1 MARKFFPKG
10 KKPVKKYR
18 NYYPRMSFNKRVLSV
33 INRQRELKVAV
44 LTGEL
49 PITGLINGPSIL
61 QVMPNVPQAGNPGP
75 PSASTVSQEFYRDGN
90 SITLKKIKIRA
101 WITQKVPADGA
112 RTRYVVRHLILRQRS
127 ANAQEVLEGNGAQ
140 FQTNLLLENAQA
152 FVGNIPSLQTPV
164 NKSAFVARYDK
175 RHYLS
180 SPTVNQAQGDIDAD
194 QKNNFKMIQKTLTFG
209 KGMKL
214 NYGTGGSVQSQNF
227 PYIMGLG
234 AATPDGVPADSGLTF
249 NYTATAY
256 FFDS

>member
-1 MARKFFPKG
+1 MPRKFFR
-10 KKPVKKYR
+10 KKHAKKR
-18 NYYPRMSFNKRVLSV
+18 TTAPRMSFNKRVLSV
-33 INRQRELKVAV
+33 INRQRELKVAT
-44 LTGEL
+44 LSGEL
-49 PITGLINGPSIL
+49 PIQGVINNSTIL
-61 QVMPNVPQAGNPGP
+61 QVMPAVPQAGNTGSGS
-75 PSASTVSQEFYRDGN
+75 SAAQEFYRDGN

-127 ANAQEVLEGNGAQ
+127 ADAQSVLANGGAD

-152 FVGNIPSLQTPV
+152 FTGTIPSLQLPV

-180 SPTVNQAQGDIDAD
+180 SPTINQAQLDIDAD
-194 QKNNFKMIQKTLTFG
+194 QINNFKMIQKTLTFG

-214 NYGTGGSVQSQNF
+214 NYGTGGSELSQNF
-227 PYIMGLG
+227 PYFMALG
-234 AATPDGVPADSGLTF
+234 AATPEGVPADSGLTF